1 MLEPNMPQSHTSAI
15 ILSLLLRD
23 YIMVLNQNRAC
34 WRASEESRQSRP
46 VASVSLRGTRA
57 PPVVVH
63 MSNAGFDVL
72 QNALFVDGLQ
82 EQEVIGTIDS
92 TVNAAL
98 HHLERQGI
106 LPDSRARAH
115 CVSHNIHLA
124 RSLWVPQ
131 EESVE
136 HTHPLTFDM
145 SVLDLDKLLRDLRLW
160 AYCFG
165 SEQVYQ
171 VGVITEVLGNYVLQ
185 LFNTEPGRLPT
196 HTIFFVRH
204 CSPHGASGTFSQVW
218 TALTI
223 VNEPTGALTAPVSQ
237 PHIPRVNAAIRPVVR
252 HPINGSDASA
262 LTAQPRRKS
271 RQNLPVH
278 PHHHS
283 ARPYMDQ
290 TAAQILA
297 VGSGVDSEEVHGL
310 LILVVALEYRN
321 CEIRDLLNNKRV
333 HEEGRG
339 TFKKGSNT
347 ILQRIKH
354 ALQHSFGA
362 ENYESNFDSFKTA
375 RRGDAAAKAQWLRT
389 LHDPAARTLR
399 TAASCN
405 LCNKAM
411 IHRSKTATSSPNTD
425 ADPLSNGTS
434 PQAVDTD
441 AALPQ
446 HTVNSQGAIV
456 TQPNNSNFTDVTSSV
471 ESLDTNALP
480 DKEQAR
486 PAPKRPH
493 GDMVTGSSAMQKR
506 ATKRAKHAHK
516 TAEVASQHILQP
528 LSDDLGTSASQYA
541 SGMLPAYDSDHAIPG
556 PLVPAS
562 HDATIQ
568 SAERSYLS
576 APATEQTIGK
586 ASGELGRAATG
597 PDHADQ
603 WGCIFCN
610 GTIYNHETDCT
621 MLLDTDEFKG

>member
-1 MLEPNMPQSHTSAI
+1 MPQSHTSAI

-23 YIMVLNQNRAC
+23 QIMVLNQNRAC

-46 VASVSLRGTRA
+46 VASVPLRGRHA

-72 QNALFVDGLQ
+72 RNALFADGLQ

-92 TVNAAL
+92 TINAAL
-98 HHLERQGI
+98 RHFERQGI
-106 LPDSRARAH
+106 LPDSRARAD

-124 RSLWVPQ
+124 RFLSVPQ

-145 SVLDLDKLLRDLRLW
+145 SVLDLDRLLRDLRLW

-171 VGVITEVLGNYVLQ
+171 VGVITEVLGNHVLQ

-196 HTIFFVRH
+196 HTIFLLRH

-223 VNEPTGALTAPVSQ
+223 VNEPTGDPTAPVSQ
-237 PHIPRVNAAIRPVVR
+237 PKIPHANAAIHPVVR
-252 HPINGSDASA
+252 HPINGSTASA

-283 ARPYMDQ
+283 ARPYMDK

-310 LILVVALEYRN
+310 LILVIALEYRN

-333 HEEGRG
+333 HEEGRD

-362 ENYESNFDSFKTA
+362 ENYESNFDSYKTA
-375 RRGDAAAKAQWLRT
+375 RSGDAAAKAQWLKT

-399 TAASCN
+399 AAASCN
-405 LCNKAM
+405 LCNKSM
-411 IHRSKTATSSPNTD
+411 THRSKTATSSPDTD
-425 ADPLSNGTS
+425 AYPLSDGIS
-434 PQAVDTD
+434 PQAADTD

-446 HTVNSQGAIV
+446 HTVNSQGAII
-456 TQPNNSNFTDVTSSV
+456 TQPENGNFTGVTSSG

-480 DKEQAR
+480 NKSQAR

-493 GDMVTGSSAMQKR
+493 GDMVIDSNAVQKR

-516 TAEVASQHILQP
+516 AAEVTSQHTLQP
-528 LSDDLGTSASQYA
+528 LSDILGTSDGQDA
-541 SGMLPAYDSDHAIPG
+541 SGMLPAHDSDHAIPG

-562 HDATIQ
+562 HDATVQ
-568 SAERSYLS
+568 SAGRSYLS
-576 APATEQTIGK
+576 APATEQSAGT
-586 ASGELGRAATG
+586 ANSELGTAATG
-597 PDHADQ
+597 PDHTEQ
-603 WGCIFCN
+603 WGCIFCS
-610 GTIYNHETDCT
+610 GTLYYHETDCT
-621 MLLDTDEFKG
+621 MLLNSDDFQG